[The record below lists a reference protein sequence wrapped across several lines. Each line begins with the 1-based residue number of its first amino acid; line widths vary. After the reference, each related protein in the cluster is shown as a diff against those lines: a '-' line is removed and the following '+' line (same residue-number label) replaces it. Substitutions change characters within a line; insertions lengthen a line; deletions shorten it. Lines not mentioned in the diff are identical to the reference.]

1 MLSNNDVIEQELTKV
16 KIGNFRQVGKKKK
29 LWNTAGN
36 YFSWT
41 MVGNSYAKKKEMYNI
56 SERQRTADINYKE
69 IQYAMATCPPLMLPV
84 YHMK

>member
-1 MLSNNDVIEQELTKV
+1 
-16 KIGNFRQVGKKKK
+16 
-29 LWNTAGN
+29 
-36 YFSWT
+36 